1 MPLFDFLCKDCQTT
15 SELLV
20 RASSEPACPKCGS
33 KNLEKQ
39 LALIAPAGKTAGILA
54 SARSQ
59 ASREG
64 HFSNYKASERPR
76 SK

>member
-15 SELLV
+15 SELLIH
-20 RASSEPACPKCGS
+20 SSGTPVCPKCGS
-33 KNLEKQ
+33 EAMEKQ
-39 LALIAPAGKTAGILA
+39 LALIAPSGKTAGILA
-54 SARSQ
+54 GARAQ